1 MMEAIQNISQWV
13 QSLAQGFIKGNDL
26 WQVVLSVAIF
36 VAGFVLLEFLWR
48 ISNRQMEKVLK
59 RGAFKEWMPYVSG
72 VFPILRLAFAALIL
86 RIAAA
91 PLLLPEQLKMLLAG
105 LEMFL
110 LALALMF
117 FAFLL
122 VRMLDLLKLIMP
134 TGTRRKLSTKVF
146 KNLKGT
152 LRIVGVVIAAG
163 VFAYSQKALFPEW
176 LWKSAWWDYLL
187 IVIVF
192 VVIYIG
198 GRLFSVF
205 LETMTDAMKD
215 TEEKAHLRLVLSAA
229 IWPIRFLLLAIAV
242 YATNEILTLP
252 EGASS
257 ALTTVVSVLGALVV
271 VLFLYR
277 LLDVLEYQLT
287 RFVMRDDNEFDMN
300 FVQMVR
306 IVARTF
312 VIIFGVIYLLKA
324 ATGKPMTTLLAGLG
338 IGGLAVALAAQDTLK
353 NLFGSF
359 MLMIDKPFGVGD
371 WVLVEGTHGRVEE
384 IGFRCTRIRNFWG
397 HLLSIPNEKMAA
409 ITIENV
415 ERRPYIRRW
424 MNVTITY
431 DTPPD
436 KVERA
441 VEIIQEILKDR
452 KELHPEYPPKVVFND
467 FNDASLN
474 ILVVYWFGHNEYWKS
489 IEFNEIVN
497 FEVLRAFNEEGI
509 EFAFPTTTTYLAHDD
524 RRPLTISLS
533 GGPEGD
539 LEVPLTG

>member
-1 MMEAIQNISQWV
+1 MMEAIQSISQWV
-13 QSLAQGFIKGNDL
+13 QSLTQGFIKGNEL

-36 VAGFVLLEFLWR
+36 IAGFVLLEFLWR
-48 ISNRQMEKVLK
+48 FSNRHMEKVLK
-59 RGAFKEWMPYVSG
+59 KGVLKEWMPYVSG
-72 VFPILRLAFAALIL
+72 IFPILRLAFAALIL
-86 RIAAA
+86 KVAAK
-91 PLLLPEQLKMLLAG
+91 PLLLSKELATLLNG

-117 FAFLL
+117 FVFLL
-122 VRMLDLLKLIMP
+122 VRMLDLVKLIMP
-134 TGTRRKLSTKVF
+134 AGTRRKLSTKAF
-146 KNLKGT
+146 KNLQGT

-163 VFAYSQKALFPEW
+163 AFVYTQKELFPEW
-176 LWKSAWWDYLL
+176 LWKSAWWDYLM

-192 VVIYIG
+192 AALYIG
-198 GRLFSVF
+198 GRLFTVF

-215 TEEKAHLRLVLSAA
+215 TEERAHLRLVLSAA

-242 YATNEILTLP
+242 YAANVILTLP
-252 EGASS
+252 EGAGSL
-257 ALTTVVSVLGALVV
+257 LTTVVSVLGALVV

-306 IVARTF
+306 VVTRTI
-312 VIIFGVIYLLKA
+312 VIIFGFIYLLQA

-371 WVLVEGTHGRVEE
+371 WVLVEGTDGRVEE
-384 IGFRCTRIRNFWG
+384 IGFRCTRIRNFRG

-415 ERRPYIRRW
+415 QRRPYIRRW
-424 MNVTITY
+424 LNVTITY

-436 KVERA
+436 KVARA
-441 VEIIQEILKDR
+441 VEIIKEILKNKPD
-452 KELHPEYPPKVVFND
+452 LDPLNPPKVVFND

-474 ILVVYWFGHNEYWKS
+474 ILVVYWFGHNDYWKS
-489 IEFNEIVN
+489 IEFNEAVN
-497 FEVLRAFNEEGI
+497 FEILRTFNEEGI

-524 RRPLTISLS
+524 RRPLTVSLS
-533 GGPEGD
+533 GGPGGD
-539 LEVPLTG
+539 REVPLTG

>member
-1 MMEAIQNISQWV
+1 MEAIQNISQWV

-26 WQVVLSVAIF
+26 WQVVLSVTIF

-48 ISNRQMEKVLK
+48 ISNKQVEKVLK
-59 RGAFKEWMPYVSG
+59 KGVLKEWIPYVSG
-72 VFPILRLAFAALIL
+72 IFPILRLTFAALIL
-86 RIAAA
+86 KVAAV
-91 PLLLPEQLKMLLAG
+91 PLLLPEDLTVLLAG

-110 LALALMF
+110 FALALMF

-122 VRMLDLLKLIMP
+122 VRMLDLVKLIMP
-134 TGTRRKLSTKVF
+134 TGTRRRLSTKVF

-163 VFAYSQKALFPEW
+163 VFVYSQKALFPEW
-176 LWKSAWWDYLL
+176 LWRSAWWDYLMV
-187 IVIVF
+187 VIVF
-192 VVIYIG
+192 ALIYIG

-215 TEEKAHLRLVLSAA
+215 TEERAHLRLVLSAA

-242 YATNEILTLP
+242 YAANEILTLP
-252 EGASS
+252 KGASS
-257 ALTTVVSVLGALVV
+257 VMTTVVSVLGALVV

-287 RFVMRDDNEFDMN
+287 RFVMREDNEFDMN

-306 IVARTF
+306 IVARTI
-312 VIIFGVIYLLKA
+312 VVIFGVIYLLKA

-371 WVLVEGTHGRVEE
+371 WVLIEGTNARVEE

-415 ERRPYIRRW
+415 QCRPSIRRW

-441 VEIIQEILKDR
+441 VEIIKGILKD
-452 KELHPEYPPKVVFND
+452 KPDLDPLNPPKVAFND

-474 ILVVYWFGHNEYWKS
+474 ILVVYWFRHNDYWGS
-489 IEFNEIVN
+489 IQFNEIIN
-497 FEVLRAFNEEGI
+497 FEILRAFNEEGI

-533 GGPEGD
+533 GGLD
-539 LEVPLTG
+539 DDRDVPLTG